1 MMSKSY
7 PFSSRTKHFVQPKQ
21 WASMRVAK
29 EQEKK
34 TGKRII
40 HFEKGDYQ
48 GPDFDTPKHVLDAT
62 EQALREGYVRYD
74 PGPGLDELRQAIA
87 DRMANRG
94 RITDPEEVLVTAG
107 AKHALT
113 MNLLTFL
120 EDGDEVI
127 FPNPGYPPDEVWA
140 KYTGAVIKHTPLTKP
155 DWQFDVEKL
164 EELITPKTKLVIINT
179 PQRPNGDLV
188 NNPEEIADMLMRHPH
203 VMVISDE
210 IFSEVT
216 FDKPHMSIS
225 GIDKI
230 KDRVICIDTFSKT
243 WAMTGWRIGWTVA
256 PRPVIEKLSIFLQDS
271 ITNVAAFIQKAAYAA
286 LTGDQT
292 WVENKLQLLKSKR
305 DRMVAGLNSI
315 DGITCASP
323 DGAFYAFADITGT
336 GLTSQEFTDRLVE
349 RANVAVVAG
358 TAFGSQGE
366 GYVRITYACSDE
378 DIDEGIERIRNADL
392 S

>member
-1 MMSKSY
+1 MSSSY
-7 PFSSRTKHFVQPKQ
+7 PFSSRISHFVQPKQ

-29 EQEKK
+29 ELEKK
-34 TGKRII
+34 TGMRII

-48 GPDFDTPKHVLDAT
+48 GPDFDTPQHVLDAT

-74 PGPGLDELRQAIA
+74 PGPGLPELRQAIA

-94 RITDPEEVLVTAG
+94 RITEPDEVLVTAG
-107 AKHALT
+107 AKHSLT

-140 KYTGAVIKHTPLTKP
+140 KYTNAVIKHTPLTKP

-188 NNPEEIADMLMRHPH
+188 NNPQEIADMLQRHPH

-216 FDKPHMSIS
+216 FDKPHKSIA
-225 GIDKI
+225 GIDSI
-230 KDRVICIDTFSKT
+230 RDRVICIDTFSKT

-256 PRPVIEKLSIFLQDS
+256 PKPVIEKLSIFLQDS

-286 LTGDQT
+286 LTGDQG
-292 WVENKLQLLKSKR
+292 WVEHKLELLKSKR
-305 DRMVAGLNSI
+305 DRMVNGLNTI
-315 DGITCASP
+315 DGITCPSP
-323 DGAFYAFADITGT
+323 DGAFYAFADISGT
-336 GLTSQEFTDRLVE
+336 GLTSQEFTDRLME
-349 RANVAVVAG
+349 RAGVAVVAG

>member
-1 MMSKSY
+1 MSDSY

-34 TGKRII
+34 TGQRII

-48 GPDFDTPKHVLDAT
+48 GPDFETPQHVLDAT
-62 EQALREGYVRYD
+62 EKALRDGYVRYD
-74 PGPGLDELRQAIA
+74 PGPGLDELRKAIA
-87 DRMANRG
+87 DRMARRG
-94 RITDPEEVLVTAG
+94 RPTVPEEVLVTAG

-120 EDGDEVI
+120 QDGDEVI

-155 DWQFDVEKL
+155 DWQFDVEAL
-164 EELITPKTKLVIINT
+164 EKLITPKTKLLIINT

-188 NNPEEIADMLMRHPH
+188 NNPEEIAEMLKRYPH
-203 VMVISDE
+203 VMVITDE

-216 FDKPHMSIS
+216 FDKPHKSIS
-225 GIDKI
+225 AVEHLR
-230 KDRVICIDTFSKT
+230 DRVIVIDTFSKT

-256 PRPVIEKLSIFLQDS
+256 PKPVIEKLSIFLQDS
-271 ITNVAAFIQKAAYAA
+271 ITNVAAFIQKAAFTAM
-286 LTGDQT
+286 TGDQG
-292 WVENKLQLLKSKR
+292 WVENKLSLLKSKR
-305 DRMVAGLNSI
+305 DRMVAGLNTI
-315 DGITCASP
+315 DGIKCASP
-323 DGAFYAFADITGT
+323 DGAFYAFADISGT

-378 DIDEGIERIRNADL
+378 DIDEGIKRMKEVDL

>member
-1 MMSKSY
+1 MSDSY
-7 PFSSRTKHFVQPKQ
+7 PFSSRTEHFVQPKQ

-34 TGKRII
+34 TGQRII

-48 GPDFDTPKHVLDAT
+48 GPDFETPKHVLDAT
-62 EQALREGYVRYD
+62 EKALRDGYVRYD
-74 PGPGLDELRQAIA
+74 PGPGLDELRKAIA

-94 RITDPEEVLVTAG
+94 RPTEPEEVLVTAG

-140 KYTGAVIKHTPLTKP
+140 KYTGAIIKHTPLTKP
-155 DWQFDVEKL
+155 DWQFDVEAL
-164 EELITPKTKLVIINT
+164 EKLITPKTKLLIINT

-188 NNPEEIADMLMRHPH
+188 NNPEEIAEMLKRHPH
-203 VMVISDE
+203 VMVITDE

-216 FDKPHMSIS
+216 FDKPHKSIS
-225 GIDKI
+225 AVEHLR
-230 KDRVICIDTFSKT
+230 DRVIVIDTFSKT

-256 PRPVIEKLSIFLQDS
+256 PKPVIEKLSIFLQDS
-271 ITNVAAFIQKAAYAA
+271 ITNVAAFIQKAAFTAM
-286 LTGDQT
+286 TGDQG
-292 WVENKLQLLKSKR
+292 WVENKLRLLKSKR
-305 DRMVAGLNSI
+305 DRMVSGLNTI
-315 DGITCASP
+315 NGIKCASP

-378 DIDEGIERIRNADL
+378 DIDEGIRRMKEVDL